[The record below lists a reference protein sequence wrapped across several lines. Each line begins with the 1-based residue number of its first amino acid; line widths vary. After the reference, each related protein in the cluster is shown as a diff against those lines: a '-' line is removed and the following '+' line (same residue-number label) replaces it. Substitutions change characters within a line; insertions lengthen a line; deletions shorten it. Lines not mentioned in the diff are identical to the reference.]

1 MALIEGNWFRRL
13 GRLGMSEDLNQ
24 LRNAIDNLDNEILQ
38 ALAKRMKLSDQVIAA
53 KNGAAAFRPGREAAL
68 VRQLVINSKANGQDL
83 SPAIILGVWRQIM
96 AASLNRQN
104 GDLAFAVHGMVM
116 PAAAWHMG
124 SALVATSFDQMGPLL
139 DAVATGQCRYGL
151 VPANHEIEALLAA
164 MDKHPHLSI
173 IARTPLYDM
182 PSLHPA
188 YIIADYLPDPSGDD
202 ISLYAVP
209 AANGF
214 ALTMIDGH
222 HGNDALV
229 DAPANLPRDAR
240 LVGIYAR

>member
-1 MALIEGNWFRRL
+1 MALIEGYCFRRL
-13 GRLGMSEDLNQ
+13 GTLGMSENLNQ
-24 LRNAIDNLDNEILQ
+24 LRSAIDNLDNEILQ

-68 VRQLVINSKANGQDL
+68 VRQLVINSQANGHNL
-83 SPAIILGVWRQIM
+83 SQSDILGVWRQIM
-96 AASLNRQN
+96 AASLSRQN
-104 GDLAFAVHGMVM
+104 GDQAFAVHEMVM

-124 SALVATSFDQMGPLL
+124 SALVATSFDKMTPLL
-139 DAVATGQCRYGL
+139 DAVAAGQCRYGL
-151 VPANHEIEALLAA
+151 VPANHDIEALLAA
-164 MDKHPHLSI
+164 LDQHQHLSI
-173 IARTPLYDM
+173 IARTPLYDI

-209 AANGF
+209 AAGGF
-214 ALTMIDGH
+214 VLAMIDDH
-222 HGNDALV
+222 YGNDAV
-229 DAPANLPRDAR
+229 VGAAANLPPAAR